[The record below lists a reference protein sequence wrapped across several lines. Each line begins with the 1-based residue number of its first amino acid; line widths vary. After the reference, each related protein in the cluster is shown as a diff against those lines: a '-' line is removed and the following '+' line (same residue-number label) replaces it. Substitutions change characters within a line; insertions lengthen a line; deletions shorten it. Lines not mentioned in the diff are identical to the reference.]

1 MHKLMTSLS
10 PFLVLIMLL
19 FAVPAQASVAELK
32 PSVNPERLAT
42 EQWLKDIPDYEKR
55 LYERV
60 KKSNNRELEIL
71 RFVIIS
77 AVIIIILV
85 PLLTFFLLRKF
96 GYVGG
101 GQYGKGVGAAPHQA
115 VNHSN
120 TLNQLV
126 KRQKSL
132 LKAHDQLLSYVEG
145 LHADRKSMESLVR
158 SLRSEMDLFESDFA
172 AALKSHEDKT

>member
-1 MHKLMTSLS
+1 M
-10 PFLVLIMLL
+10 
-19 FAVPAQASVAELK
+19 
-32 PSVNPERLAT
+32 NPERLAT

-132 LKAHDQLLSYVEG
+132 LKAH
-145 LHADRKSMESLVR
+145 ADRKSMESLVR